1 MTERGTRDAF
11 WKRLPRWIY
20 WTVGAA
26 VSFVGAFT
34 AKVVAD
40 QFPLEQRLPFW
51 IAGTAIIFAGLWVLS
66 MGTKSRLDKTEQQ
79 ETEVD

>member
-1 MTERGTRDAF
+1 LTKRGTRDAF
-11 WKRLPRWIY
+11 WKRLPRWAY

-34 AKVVAD
+34 AKIVAD

-51 IAGTAIIFAGLWVLS
+51 ITGTAIIFVGLWVLS
-66 MGTKSRLDKTEQQ
+66 MGTKSRLDKIEQQ
-79 ETEVD
+79 ENDVD

>member
-1 MTERGTRDAF
+1 LTERGTRDAF

>member
-1 MTERGTRDAF
+1 LADRDTRDAF

-26 VSFVGAFT
+26 IACVGAFT
-34 AKVVAD
+34 AQVVAD
-40 QFPLEQRLPFW
+40 QFPVAQRLPFW